1 MDAARAAR
9 NRLPVVLALCLIPIA
24 AHLFIVAT
32 AHCRLGFTFG
42 FASLFKLGFVT
53 ASAIT
58 HWGIYISLLVTFGL
72 TLRPGH
78 EALITTMARKMHG
91 DGPGYDPGEIPPQ
104 LAEYTRR
111 VTIAWCCFFAVQL
124 SLSVSLFCFAPLVAW
139 SFFVN
144 ILDVPLVAAMFAAE
158 YFVRMRCLDDPP
170 RHSLPVIIK
179 MIGDAAGNRATG
191 NPAAGKPAMPANAAQ
206 PD

>member
-1 MDAARAAR
+1 MDAAHAAR
-9 NRLPVVLALCLIPIA
+9 GKLPVVLALCLIPIA
-24 AHLFIVAT
+24 AHMFIVLT

-42 FASLFKLGFVT
+42 FESLFKLGFVT

-58 HWGIYISLLVTFGL
+58 HWGIYISLLLTFGL

-91 DGPGYDPGEIPPQ
+91 NGQGEIPPQ

-111 VTIAWCCFFAVQL
+111 VTIAWCCFFALQL

-144 ILDVPLVAAMFAAE
+144 ILDIPLVALMFAAE
-158 YFVRMRCLDDPP
+158 YFVRLRCLDDPP

-179 MIGDAAGNRATG
+179 MIREST
-191 NPAAGKPAMPANAAQ
+191 GKPAMPANAAQ

>member
-9 NRLPVVLALCLIPIA
+9 SSLPAVLALCLIPIA
-24 AHLFIVAT
+24 AHLFIVLT

-42 FASLFKLGFVT
+42 FESLFKLGFVT

-58 HWGIYISLLVTFGL
+58 HWGIYFSLLLTFGL

-91 DGPGYDPGEIPPQ
+91 DGQGGISPQ
-104 LAEYTRR
+104 LADYTRR
-111 VTIAWCCFFAVQL
+111 VTLAWCCFFAVQL
-124 SLSVSLFCFAPLVAW
+124 TLSVTLFCFAPLVAW

-144 ILDVPLVAAMFAAE
+144 ILDIPLVVAMFAAE
-158 YFVRMRCLDDPP
+158 YFVRLRCLDDPP

-179 MIGDAAGNRATG
+179 MIGEAAGG
-191 NPAAGKPAMPANAAQ
+191 QKSAMPVNAAQ

>member
-1 MDAARAAR
+1 MDARPAAR
-9 NRLPVVLALCLIPIA
+9 MNLPLVLAFCLIPIA
-24 AHLFIVAT
+24 AHGFIVLT
-32 AHCRLGFTFG
+32 AHCRLGFSFG
-42 FASLFKLGFVT
+42 FESLFKLGFVT
-53 ASAIT
+53 ASALT

-91 DGPGYDPGEIPPQ
+91 DGRGEIPVQ
-104 LAEYTRR
+104 MAEYTRR
-111 VTIAWCCFFAVQL
+111 VTLAWCCFFAVQL
-124 SLSVSLFCFAPLVAW
+124 GISVSLFCFAPLVAW

-144 ILDVPLVAAMFAAE
+144 ILDIPLVAAMFAAE
-158 YFVRMRCLDDPP
+158 YFVRLRCLDDPP

-179 MIGDAAGNRATG
+179 MIRES
-191 NPAAGKPAMPANAAQ
+191 AGKPAMPANAAQ